1 MNELLLSSEMILD
14 SLSEGVYVCDR
25 DRRIVFWSKSA
36 ERITGWQSEDVV
48 GKRCLEDI
56 LCHVDKD
63 GHRLCGE
70 EYCPLHRAMITGVT
84 TNVPVIVF
92 AQCKNGRRIPTQVTT
107 SPIRNAAGEI
117 IGGVETFRDVSPML
131 VDLERAKKI
140 QEQSLDQDLPADPRV
155 QFSTFFM
162 PHDIVGGDYYA
173 VKQLDAD
180 RYAFLLA
187 DMEGHGVAAAL
198 YTMHLGVLWNQYH
211 PLLKKPPE
219 FARAINKELVRI
231 FGSIVTFATAVC
243 GVFDARNGTLCFVG
257 AGGPPPLI
265 IRKNLSVEKL
275 ESSGLSLGF
284 MEDIPE
290 DVQYKEQTVQ
300 LNPDDAILLFSDGAF
315 EIQNASEEMLG
326 IDGFVQILKNLD
338 YPQTHLDMDTLEKK
352 LLKFSNDIRLQDDIT
367 IIEIRYRGRQAS

>member
-1 MNELLLSSEMILD
+1 MNDLLLSSETILD

-36 ERITGWQSEDVV
+36 ERITGWHSEDVV

-70 EYCPLHRAMITGVT
+70 EYCPLHRAMITGAT

-92 AQCKNGRRIPTQVTT
+92 AQSKNGRRIPTQVTT
-107 SPIRNAAGEI
+107 APIRNEAGEV

-140 QEQSLDQDLPADPRV
+140 QEQSLSQDLPEDPRV
-155 QFSTFFM
+155 HFSTFFM

-180 RYAFLLA
+180 RYGFLLA
-187 DMEGHGVAAAL
+187 DMEGHGIAAAL
-198 YTMHLGVLWNQYH
+198 YAMHLGILWNRH
-211 PLLKKPPE
+211 SHLLKKPAD
-219 FARAINKELVRI
+219 FTAAVNAELIEI
-231 FGSIVTFATAVC
+231 FGSVVTFATAMSGIIDVT
-243 GVFDARNGTLCFVG
+243 DATLCFTG

-265 IRKNLSVEKL
+265 IHENLTFEQPKST
-275 ESSGLSLGF
+275 GPPLGV
-284 MEDIPE
+284 MEDIRYEEKMVKLEPG
-290 DVQYKEQTVQ
+290 DS
-300 LNPDDAILLFSDGAF
+300 ILLFSDGAI
-315 EIQNASEEMLG
+315 EIQNAENEWLG
-326 IDGFVQILKNLD
+326 NEGFTQILKRLD
-338 YPQTHLDMDTLEKK
+338 YPRTKLSMDSLEEE

-367 IIEIRYRGRQAS
+367 IIEVRFGGQSAAG